1 MIKKRWISIALLL
14 TFIVLSLIMP
24 SFAQSKPLT
33 EEELRQYNQDMSVQA
48 YQYLNNYLTE
58 CANQACMQL
67 DDTGSALAAVYAGA
81 YIDASGNLVVN
92 ITDTSENVR
101 KELQTATKDVQIQ
114 YRLVKYN
121 LETLNEIYGILSSR
135 LGEAPYFQ
143 VVLSETNNT
152 VEVYTEQETNSCIDY
167 ISSIADISAVT
178 VIQEKNEFA
187 DCATACAGDT
197 LNCIETAQGGTVG
210 FPCTQNSTKKK
221 GIVTAAHVVSSS
233 NSTLGNTI
241 WINEKDFGTVNSTR
255 YGNTVDAAFVL
266 KNQSLLPPWWILKS
280 ELPNGDT
287 IHNWC
292 DSSVTPEGTD
302 IRKYGATTGL
312 TFGRVLSNSAS
323 LDTNGVVFYALTKTT
338 MQGKP
343 GDSGGPCVT
352 TYQGK
357 NMLVGIVKGRDINQN
372 TYYCKINYIMNELN
386 VTPIVADR

>member
-1 MIKKRWISIALLL
+1 MNLRIARQRAQGIPL
-14 TFIVLSLIMP
+14 IVLKL
-24 SFAQSKPLT
+24 
-33 EEELRQYNQDMSVQA
+33 LRA
-48 YQYLNNYLTE
+48 
-58 CANQACMQL
+58 
-67 DDTGSALAAVYAGA
+67 
-81 YIDASGNLVVN
+81 
-92 ITDTSENVR
+92 
-101 KELQTATKDVQIQ
+101 
-114 YRLVKYN
+114 
-121 LETLNEIYGILSSR
+121 
-135 LGEAPYFQ
+135 
-143 VVLSETNNT
+143 
-152 VEVYTEQETNSCIDY
+152 
-167 ISSIADISAVT
+167 
-178 VIQEKNEFA
+178 
-187 DCATACAGDT
+187 
-197 LNCIETAQGGTVG
+197 GTVG